1 MAVSSPIPDSTPAE
15 IRLGIIL
22 TTLAAL
28 LLPVLDAAAKLLGEN
43 HGIPAGEIALAR
55 FALQALLSLP
65 LMLWQEGPAGLKP
78 SDLALNLFRGV
89 LLALGSFFFFM
100 ALKAMPIADAIA
112 IFFVEPMVITILSA
126 LMLGEKIGWRRA
138 LAVLTGFI
146 GALIVIRPNFAVL
159 GLVAIL
165 PALSAVC
172 LAVYLVLGRK
182 LSRGSSPLSMHFY
195 AGIGGTLFL
204 AGIIAIGARL
214 EVAELTLVMPADAF
228 SWSLMFVV
236 GLVGMIGHLM
246 FGYAYR
252 MAPGSV
258 LAPFGY
264 FEIVTATLF
273 GLVLFGDF
281 PDAMKWLGIA
291 IIIASGVYIVWRES
305 VVGKRTQTQA
315 NTGTAAESAQHP

>member
-1 MAVSSPIPDSTPAE
+1 MAVSPAIPDSTPSE
-15 IRLGIIL
+15 IKLGIL
-22 TTLAAL
+22 LVTLAAL
-28 LLPVLDAAAKLLGEN
+28 LLPVLDASAKYLGEN
-43 HGIPAGEIALAR
+43 HGLPAVEIAFVR

-65 LMLWQEGPAGLKP
+65 LLLWQEGIGGLRP
-78 SDLALNLFRGV
+78 SDLALNLLRGV
-89 LLALGSFFFFM
+89 LLAFGSYTFFT
-100 ALKAMPIADAIA
+100 ALTAMPIADAIA
-112 IFFVEPMVITILSA
+112 IFFVEPMVITLLSA
-126 LMLGEKIGWRRA
+126 LMLKETIGWRRS

-146 GALIVIRPNFAVL
+146 GAVIVIRPNFAVL
-159 GLVAIL
+159 GPVATL

-172 LAVYLVLGRK
+172 VAVYLVLGRK

-204 AGIIAIGARL
+204 GAILGVGASL
-214 EVAELTLVMPADAF
+214 SVTELTMVMPVGWL
-228 SWSLMFVV
+228 SWSLLFLI

-291 IIIASGVYIVWRES
+291 IIIASGIYIVWRES
-305 VVGKRTQTQA
+305 IVRRRDLG
-315 NTGTAAESAQHP
+315 SADPASPQFPSTLP

>member
-1 MAVSSPIPDSTPAE
+1 MASLIPDSTPAE
-15 IRLGIIL
+15 IRLGILL
-22 TTLAAL
+22 TASAAL
-28 LLPVLDAAAKLLGEN
+28 LLPVLDASAKWLGEN

-65 LMLWQEGPAGLKP
+65 LLLRQEGLAGLRP
-78 SDLALNLFRGV
+78 SDLGLNLFRGV
-89 LLALGSFFFFM
+89 LLALGSLFFFM

-112 IFFVEPMVITILSA
+112 IFFVEPMMITILSA
-126 LMLGEKIGWRRA
+126 VMLGERIGWRRS

-159 GLVAIL
+159 GLVAVL
-165 PALSAVC
+165 PALSAVS
-172 LAVYLVLGRK
+172 LAIYLVLGRK
-182 LSRGSSPLSMHFY
+182 LSRGSSPLSMHLY

-204 AGIIAIGARL
+204 AAIIVAGARL
-214 EVAELTLVMPADAF
+214 DVPELMLVMPDGAIV
-228 SWSLMFVV
+228 WSLMFLV
-236 GLVGMIGHLM
+236 GLIGMIGHLM

-291 IIIASGVYIVWRES
+291 IIMASGVYIVWREN
-305 VVGKRTQTQA
+305 VVGKRQPVAEAMMPEA
-315 NTGTAAESAQHP
+315 NPHP